1 MNILGIDIGSM
12 NIKTAL
18 CEIDDENKIKLLKLS
33 SVKNK
38 NGVKSGT
45 IIDIEKTKMA
55 LKKVLEQ
62 TRLDF
67 DGEIDNY
74 IVTISG
80 KGVSSY
86 SGTANYP
93 LWEQADVKRRVK
105 VTRGHVVKVV
115 RSAKL
120 NFKNENKKDLHT
132 IEQEFKIDEQPY
144 TYNPV
149 GMTGVNLKGNVLVL
163 QAEKSQLVNLETVLN
178 DCGIEKYDVVYSP
191 IASAEA
197 ILDDE
202 DKESG
207 VIVVNMGAET
217 TELVIYH
224 EGVLRTAKVIPFG
237 SDYVTKD
244 LKIMFR
250 IDYNC
255 AEDLKITKGNAFV
268 DDIDPETM
276 INLKQADSNGEDK
289 TVKLQMVGE
298 IIAARMEEIY
308 KKVCIEIYQGGYHK
322 KIQTIMLTGDGFRLK
337 GADKLFE
344 KEMNCKTIK
353 GIIIGVEYPGEREP
367 WSFNTPLGLV
377 KYALNKNLLKMSDE
391 DDDFEEE
398 EAESWWGRIKCIVS
412 DIF

>member
-18 CEIDDENKIKLLKLS
+18 CEINDENKIKLLKTS

-38 NGVKSGT
+38 NGVKNGT
-45 IIDIEKTKMA
+45 IIDIEKTKIA
-55 LKKVLEQ
+55 LKKVIEQ

-67 DGEIDNY
+67 EGEIDNY

-80 KGVSSY
+80 KGISNY

-93 LWEQADVKRRVK
+93 LWEQADVKRRIK

-149 GMTGVNLKGNVLVL
+149 GMTGVNLKGNVFVI

-178 DCGIEKYDVVYSP
+178 DCGIENYHVVYSP

-197 ILDDE
+197 ILDNE

-224 EGVLRTAKVIPFG
+224 EGVLRTAKVIPIG
-237 SDYVTKD
+237 ADYVTKD
-244 LKIMFR
+244 LKIVLR

-255 AEDLKITKGNAFV
+255 AEDLKINNGNAFV
-268 DDIDPETM
+268 EDIDPDM
-276 INLKQADSNGEDK
+276 IINLKQADSNGEDK
-289 TVKLQMVGE
+289 TVNLQTVGE
-298 IIAARMEEIY
+298 IIAARMKEIY

-322 KIQTIMLTGDGFRLK
+322 KIQTIMLMGDGFRLK
-337 GADKLFE
+337 GSEKLFE
-344 KEMNCKTIK
+344 EEMNCKTVK
-353 GIIIGVEYPGEREP
+353 GIVIGVDFPGERDP

-377 KYALNKNLLKMSDE
+377 KYALDKNLLKTDEE

-412 DIF
+412 DMF